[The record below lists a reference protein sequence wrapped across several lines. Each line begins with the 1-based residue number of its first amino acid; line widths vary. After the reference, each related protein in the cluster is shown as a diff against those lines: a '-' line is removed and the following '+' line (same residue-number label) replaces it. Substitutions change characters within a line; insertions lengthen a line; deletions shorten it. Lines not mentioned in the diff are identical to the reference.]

1 MLVLE
6 GHAIVSADGMIADA
20 AGEYPPGLR
29 NAADWQ
35 RYQAAL
41 DRAAVVITGRRGHDR
56 FPNPGRRRLVVT
68 RAVAMLAPDPR
79 DPLAVFWNPA
89 GLAIGAA
96 LAELGIDRGIV
107 AVTGLF
113 DLFLD
118 ALSAFALSEQHRLL
132 IRGGTPCFAGGHP
145 RSVLAAAGLSP
156 AQVELIDAAAM
167 VTSTVWRRPQPLD
180 IGGASG

>member
-20 AGEYPPGLR
+20 AGDYPPELR
-29 NAADWQ
+29 NEADWQ

-41 DRAAVVITGRRGHDR
+41 DRAAIVVTSRRAHER
-56 FPNPGRRRLVVT
+56 FANPGRPRLVVT
-68 RAVAMLAPDPR
+68 RSVTALAPDPG
-79 DPLAVFWNPA
+79 DPRAVFWNPA
-89 GLAIGAA
+89 GLPIRAA
-96 LAELGIDRGIV
+96 LSGLGIDSGTV

-118 ALSAFALSEQHRLL
+118 TLCAFVLSEQHRLL

-145 RSVLAAAGLSP
+145 RAVLAAAGLRP
-156 AQVELIDAAAM
+156 ERVELIDAAAM
-167 VTSTVWRRPQPLD
+167 VTSTLWRRPQPLD
-180 IGGASG
+180 IGGASS